1 MPPSDIDP
9 LSGSRLPLLKREDL
23 DEAGQ
28 RAYDHASAPGR
39 TIVGLRG
46 PAGIHLYSTGTVGAH
61 TTMNQ
66 YLRFD
71 AGFDP
76 KVREVAI
83 MTVARQLDSQF
94 EWAAHEPEALQ
105 VGVPAEV
112 VDIIKNR
119 KSTQGIDETYAAI
132 IEFGRQ
138 MLGGNHKVDSS
149 TFARIKAIFGPNKLV
164 QLVLLMGN
172 YASTAMLLA
181 AVDVQVPTGKPQLPT
196 V

>member
-1 MPPSDIDP
+1 
-9 LSGSRLPLLKREDL
+9 
-23 DEAGQ
+23 
-28 RAYDHASAPGR
+28 
-39 TIVGLRG
+39 
-46 PAGIHLYSTGTVGAH
+46 
-61 TTMNQ
+61 
-66 YLRFD
+66 
-71 AGFDP
+71 
-76 KVREVAI
+76 

-196 V
+196 L